1 MKIISSFLSVFCI
14 TAVLFTVSTAYGL
27 SCDDIMQEVKSH
39 SIKSPSDYSREVRQK
54 WLNNLYGK
62 RMMLTNEAE
71 RIQLAKELV
80 QIVNS
85 EKSSDLDKTAAAY
98 LIGLFRLKE
107 GVGTLVNNFMLC
119 NIEKWD
125 PDPMR
130 VVVPAFPAQDA
141 LIAIG
146 EPSIPGVMGIIETTT
161 NSYTLKCGAKVILG
175 IKGQEEG
182 AILLQQAI
190 ADQTDSKKKEN
201 LKTALSSEYF
211 TDPRCWEWGPHKEVT
226 DSEGINRRSVR
237 VSGIVLLVAIINDC
251 IAGDAISAHV
261 SLMNQSAAEMRI
273 NRGFR
278 CCYDWLDIS
287 VKNQQGEK
295 IGLTKYGSEILNDLD
310 NQGRKGT
317 ITLVSGQQFP
327 MDINLSR
334 LFDLTKTGR
343 YILSIKAEVSMGTNV
358 INFND
363 GLLINQPFFVSEPQT
378 QDPLNARG
386 KDGWTPLMRALS
398 SGDLAKVKVLIANCA
413 DVNAGGNG
421 GWTPLMVAAFGSSSR
436 HGRLDLVKFLVAN
449 GADVKAR
456 NKYGKTPLSLAAAQ
470 GHLDVVEFLKQH
482 GATE

>member
-80 QIVNS
+80 AIVNS

-107 GVGTLVNNFMLC
+107 GVEALVKNFTMW

-125 PDPMR
+125 PDPMH
-130 VVVPAFPAQDA
+130 VVVPAYPTQDA

-161 NSYTLKCGAKVILG
+161 NSYTLQCGARVILG

-190 ADQTDSKKKEN
+190 ADQPDSKKKEN

-211 TDPRCWEWGPHKEVT
+211 TNPNCFEWGPHKEVA
-226 DSEGINRRSVR
+226 DSKGINRRSVK
-237 VSGIVLLVAIINDC
+237 VSGIVLLVAITNDC
-251 IAGDAISAHV
+251 MAGDAISAHV
-261 SLMNQSAAEMRI
+261 SLMNQSASEMRM
-273 NRGFR
+273 NKGFR

-287 VKNQQGEK
+287 VKNQQNEK
-295 IGLTKYGSEILNDLD
+295 IDLTKYGSEILNDLG
-310 NQGRKGT
+310 NQAKKST
-317 ITLVSGQQFP
+317 IALVPGQQFP

-334 LFDLTKTGR
+334 LFDLTKAGR
-343 YILSIKAEVSMGTNV
+343 YILAIKAEVFSGTNV
-358 INFND
+358 INFNN

-378 QDPLNARG
+378 HDPLNARDNMG
-386 KDGWTPLMRALS
+386 FTPLMRAVS
-398 SGDLAKVKVLIANCA
+398 SGDLAKVKVLIANGA
-413 DVNAGGNG
+413 DVNAGAI
-421 GWTPLMVAAFGSSSR
+421 AAGR
-436 HGRLDLVKFLVAN
+436 H
-449 GADVKAR
+449 
-456 NKYGKTPLSLAAAQ
+456 
-470 GHLDVVEFLKQH
+470 
-482 GATE
+482 